1 MFVVVSEQYY
11 QAVMDFMILTRNV
24 TLTIIVPPGSLI
36 FGCVFEYG
44 LEYRFGVLFWI
55 FGLVNSM
62 ASLGEY
68 TRMYIISLLY
78 DTFLRA
84 CISPSDGLG
93 S

>member
-1 MFVVVSEQYY
+1 MFVVISEQYS

-36 FGCVFEYG
+36 FGCVFGYG

-68 TRMYIISLLY
+68 TRMLHIQ
-78 DTFLRA
+78 
-84 CISPSDGLG
+84 CISFLYSMIHF
-93 S
+93 